1 MGYTT
6 DTDEFVVLIPKS
18 EGLTNTVVV
27 VLLLVLVVLVL
38 VVLVVLVLVLMSS
51 NTIFLTELSMYGTV
65 FQTLLSRLL

>member
-1 MGYTT
+1 LGYTT
-6 DTDEFVVLIPKS
+6 DTDEIVVLIPKS

-27 VLLLVLVVLVL
+27 VVVVLVLVVLVL
-38 VVLVVLVLVLMSS
+38 VVLVIVLMSS

>member
-1 MGYTT
+1 LGYTT

-27 VLLLVLVVLVL
+27 LLLLVLVVL
-38 VVLVVLVLVLMSS
+38 VLVVLVLVLMSS